1 VANSCAACLLAF
13 NVDEKLSWSSNPECK
28 HVIHLECIHDWLDA
42 NGRKHMK
49 KVQRSREL
57 EHQSREHLV
66 EQVTNFPMFCPCF
79 RQVFV
84 VHNNNSSDDKQIEED
99 IDSGVSDMEETG
111 NDVETAP
118 AR

>member
-1 VANSCAACLLAF
+1 
-13 NVDEKLSWSSNPECK
+13 
-28 HVIHLECIHDWLDA
+28 
-42 NGRKHMK
+42 
-49 KVQRSREL
+49 
-57 EHQSREHLV
+57 V

-99 IDSGVSDMEETG
+99 IDSGVSDMKETG